1 MVLGKFLPPTAGH
14 RYLVDFARSYCD
26 DLTVIVGTLQREP
39 IPGALRFQWMR
50 EMFPDANVVH
60 LAEEIP
66 QTPDEHPDFWN
77 IWHRAI
83 RQFIPE
89 GPDYVFAS
97 EEYGFKLAEILG
109 AEYIPV
115 DHARELVP
123 IAASTLLADPMQ
135 HWDFLPPCTRPYFVR
150 RVCIM
155 GSESTGK
162 TTLARDLARHFRTPF
177 VVEYARPLIDTM
189 RDEVSQDTFEVI
201 LKGQAASE
209 AALARQANRVLICD
223 TDAFTTALFHEMFYG
238 TRPAYIVEEAERR
251 HYDLYLLS
259 HYEATPYADDPQRN
273 HEHMR
278 PWFHDECLA
287 WLAKRDGETVVLG
300 GSWEER
306 LDTARDAVQRLI
318 NKKA

>member
-1 MVLGKFLPPTAGH
+1 MVLGKFLPPTNGH
-14 RYLVDFARSYCD
+14 RYLVDFARHYCD

-39 IPGALRFQWMR
+39 IPGKLRFQWMQ
-50 EMFPDANVVH
+50 EMFPGTNVVH

-66 QTPDEHPDFWN
+66 QTPDEHPDFWK
-77 IWHRAI
+77 IWHDAI

-97 EEYGFKLAEILG
+97 ERYGFKLAEILG

-123 IAASTLLADPMQ
+123 IAGSTLLGDPMQ
-135 HWDFLPPCTRPYFVR
+135 YWDFLPPCTRPYFVR

-162 TTLARDLARHFRTPF
+162 TTLARDLGRHFGTRC
-177 VVEYARPLIDTM
+177 VLEYARPLIDALHG
-189 RDEVSQDTFEVI
+189 DVSEDTFDVI
-201 LKGQAASE
+201 LRGQAASE

-223 TDAFTTALFHEMFYG
+223 TDAFTTALYHEIFFD
-238 TRPAYIVEEAERR
+238 TRPPCIMAEAERR

-259 HYEATPYADDPQRN
+259 HYDGTPYAADPQRN
-273 HEHMR
+273 HEDMR
-278 PWFHDECLA
+278 PWFHRQCLA
-287 WLAKRDGETVVLG
+287 WLEKRDADTVLLEG
-300 GSWEER
+300 PWEQRFHTARTAIER
-306 LDTARDAVQRLI
+306 LLR
-318 NKKA
+318 